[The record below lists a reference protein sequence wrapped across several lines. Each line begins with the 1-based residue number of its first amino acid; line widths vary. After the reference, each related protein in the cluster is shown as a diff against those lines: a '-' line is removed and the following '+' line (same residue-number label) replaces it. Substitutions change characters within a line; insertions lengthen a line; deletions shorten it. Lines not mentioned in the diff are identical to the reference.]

1 MAAGT
6 ILAGISGREH
16 GSGSKRSFPIRKSAN
31 ANSMVGHPLSFP
43 PIELILTSGHFDVS
57 NNDLPERGRFF
68 SKPYRDEEI
77 ISTLHHFGA

>member
-31 ANSMVGHPLSFP
+31 ANSMVGPRYHSASHGIPPLP
-43 PIELILTSGHFDVS
+43 LLTLSGLAQLKADAHDINHAV
-57 NNDLPERGRFF
+57 
-68 SKPYRDEEI
+68 
-77 ISTLHHFGA
+77 